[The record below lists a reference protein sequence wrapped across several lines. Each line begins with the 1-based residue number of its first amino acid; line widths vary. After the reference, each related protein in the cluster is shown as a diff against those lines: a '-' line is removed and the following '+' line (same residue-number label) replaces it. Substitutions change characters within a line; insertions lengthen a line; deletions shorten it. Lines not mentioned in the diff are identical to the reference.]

1 MGWAFNDPGLLAKL
15 EAADDA
21 TLDTAPFG
29 VVAMAIDGKVTSYNA
44 AESRLSGLS
53 PSSVIGR
60 HFFSD
65 VAPCTNNYL
74 VAHRFETE
82 PTLDVSIDYV
92 FTLRMRPTSVRLRLL
107 NQSGHQRMFLVVERV

>member
-53 PSSVIGR
+53 PE
-60 HFFSD
+60 
-65 VAPCTNNYL
+65 C
-74 VAHRFETE
+74 HR
-82 PTLDVSIDYV
+82 PTLL
-92 FTLRMRPTSVRLRLL
+92 LRRRSLHQQLFGSPSV
-107 NQSGHQRMFLVVERV
+107 

>member
-53 PSSVIGR
+53 PRVSSADT
-60 HFFSD
+60 SSQTSLP
-65 VAPCTNNYL
+65 APT
-74 VAHRFETE
+74 T
-82 PTLDVSIDYV
+82 IW
-92 FTLRMRPTSVRLRLL
+92 
-107 NQSGHQRMFLVVERV
+107 